1 MLIMLRSW
9 RFGGSTGKNDKSWH
23 VSLSSMKGFGQGLQ
37 MWFNASHCLDT
48 HHPFS
53 CILNMNEFNDV
64 KSVLGKSIRQ
74 IQLFYNGA
82 LINCEMLFMA
92 KWWLPS
98 HHQFDPCPPDLTESW
113 QLADRNATS
122 PAWLTNT
129 VFSFLALSHCRLIWR
144 GYKQPLDESDL
155 LELNEE
161 DKAEYWVSAFEKKW
175 REEISHAAGYA
186 TTLTSI

>member
-1 MLIMLRSW
+1 METL
-9 RFGGSTGKNDKSWH
+9 TKP
-23 VSLSSMKGFGQGLQ
+23 
-37 MWFNASHCLDT
+37 CLT
-48 HHPFS
+48 
-53 CILNMNEFNDV
+53 LNQQNEMT
-64 KSVLGKSIRQ
+64 
-74 IQLFYNGA
+74 QLFYNGA
-82 LINCEMLFMA
+82 LINFEMLFMA

-113 QLADRNATS
+113 QLADRNANS

-144 GYKQPLDESDL
+144 GYKQSLDESDL

-175 REEISHAAGYA
+175 REETSHAAGYA
-186 TTLTSI
+186 TTLTSTYGMNNNYYDYHGFRIDTKEKTNQWFFCDWAFIAWVSLQ